1 MMHFRP
7 LLARPLLI
15 LTLAPLAM
23 LTATPSHADGAVR
36 CNSGPPQNWKPLA
49 EIRKKAWLEG
59 WTVQKL
65 QVEGDCYEVYGRT
78 ESGQAIEAFFHPV
91 TLQKLLVF
99 RRGQEIFRAAGFT
112 G

>member
-1 MMHFRP
+1 MNFRP
-7 LLARPLLI
+7 LLV

-23 LTATPSHADGAVR
+23 LTATPAHADGAVR
-36 CNSGPPQNWKPLA
+36 CNSGPTQNWKPLA

-78 ESGQAIEAFFHPV
+78 PEGDNVESFHHPV
-91 TLQKLLVF
+91 TLQKILVLK
-99 RRGQEIFRAAGFT
+99 RGRELFRAT
-112 G
+112 GY